1 MGADEETVEGSKAAL
16 HARMRSLRDS
26 LPVADRRRQEAA
38 ACRRLFELPAAR
50 AARTVALYRAF
61 GSELDLDVLVG
72 MFAALPERPR
82 LAAPVALPNRRME
95 VVEVEPDELV
105 SRGPEAP
112 EFLSRPGRMLD
123 RLPDGRRTVVPG
135 LAFDAAGRRLGYGGG
150 YYDTWL
156 AHTEQMGAAPFAC
169 GVCFEE
175 QLVATGLRAIEE
187 RHDLRVDA
195 VVTAKGM
202 WSQTRSA
209 RRRP

>member
-1 MGADEETVEGSKAAL
+1 MPQAV
-16 HARMRSLRDS
+16 R
-26 LPVADRRRQEAA
+26 
-38 ACRRLFELPAAR
+38 AAR
-50 AARTVALYRAF
+50 GARTRTVALYRAF
-61 GSELDLDVLVG
+61 GSELDLGVLVG

-95 VVEVEPDELV
+95 FVEVEPDELV

-123 RLPDGRRTVVPG
+123 RLPDGRRTVPPGEIDVAVVPG

>member
-95 VVEVEPDELV
+95 FVEVEPDEQV

-123 RLPDGRRTVVPG
+123 RLPDGRRTVPPGEIDVAVVPG

-150 YYDTWL
+150 YYTPGWR
-156 AHTEQMGAAPFAC
+156 TPNRWAP
-169 GVCFEE
+169 
-175 QLVATGLRAIEE
+175 LRSP
-187 RHDLRVDA
+187 A
-195 VVTAKGM
+195 VSASRNS
-202 WSQTRSA
+202 WSQQGCAPSKSGTTCGSTRL
-209 RRRP
+209 